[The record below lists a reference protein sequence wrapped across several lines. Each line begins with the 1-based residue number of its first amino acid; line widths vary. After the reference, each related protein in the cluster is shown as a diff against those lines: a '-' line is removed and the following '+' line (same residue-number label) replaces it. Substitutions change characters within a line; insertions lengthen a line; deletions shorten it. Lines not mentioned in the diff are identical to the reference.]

1 MRGWFGAAI
10 AAVAL
15 VGVTAAYSQGVQP
28 SAQEWAAHGG
38 SSNEQY
44 YSQLTQI
51 DASNVADLK
60 PAWFFEY
67 DTVRGQ
73 EGEAIV
79 ADGVLYISTAW
90 SKVYALDAKTGAEL
104 WKYDP
109 KVPGEAGPKGCCD
122 VVNRGVAVSDG
133 RVFITTFDGRMVA
146 LDAKTGSE
154 LWVADTIANHAM
166 DYTSTGA
173 PRVFKGKVIIGQ
185 GGAEKGVR
193 GYVTAYDVATGA
205 KAWRFYLTPPPPGVV
220 DGEVSDRVLEEMARP
235 TWFGDLWHT
244 TGGGGAPWD
253 SIVYDEELDQLLI
266 GTGNGSPH
274 SHYLRSAGQGD
285 NLFLASVLA
294 LDPDTGEYRWHYQQ
308 TPGDSWDYTSVQN
321 MILADLEID
330 GRPRKVILH
339 APKNGFFYVIDRESG
354 QPISARPYAEDIR
367 WATGIDTTFWRPIE
381 VPGARYVDRPFLNSP
396 HVGGAHNWQPMAF
409 SPRTGLAYI
418 PTVRNY
424 FTYSAT
430 SGPHQG
436 EVIDPSELPKSDAY
450 LQAFDPLTGQERW
463 RVDANGWKP
472 DTGGGGVL
480 VTASDL
486 VFQGRGDILGEMLA
500 IDARSGEVLWRYA
513 TPNAVMASPI
523 TYMIDGEQYI
533 AVSTGGG
540 GGGNPLLGSTN
551 PPREKQPGRMVVFKL
566 NGTATLPAPPP
577 LAGPATDPDEVFPAD
592 KVALGAQVYGRNCIF
607 CHGMNRQQSNI
618 ITDLRRSPVVANAQ
632 VWRAV
637 VHDGA
642 FLSRGM
648 PKFDGKLS
656 VEEVEAIRNYMGAES
671 QALARD
677 QRAGVAER

>member
-1 MRGWFGAAI
+1 MLRWFGAAAAAI
-10 AAVAL
+10 AL
-15 VGVTAAYSQGVQP
+15 TGMSAAYSQGTQP
-28 SAQEWAAHGG
+28 AAQEWAAHGG

-60 PAWFFEY
+60 PAWYFEY

-73 EGEAIV
+73 EGEPIV
-79 ADGVLYISTAW
+79 VDGVLYISTAW

-122 VVNRGVAVSDG
+122 VVNRGVAVSEG
-133 RVFITTFDGRMVA
+133 RVFVTTFDGRMVA
-146 LDAKTGSE
+146 LDARSGEE
-154 LWVADTIANHAM
+154 LWVTDTIVNHAM

-173 PRVFKGKVIIGQ
+173 PRVFKSKVIIGQ

-193 GYVTAYDVATGA
+193 GYVTAYDVATGE

-321 MILADLEID
+321 MILADLTID
-330 GRPRKVILH
+330 GSPRKVILH

-354 QPISARPYAEDIR
+354 QPISANPYAEDIR

-396 HVGGAHNWQPMAF
+396 HVAGAHNWQPMAY
-409 SPRTGLAYI
+409 SPRTGLTYI

-436 EVIDPSELPKSDAY
+436 EVIDPSELPEPDAY
-450 LQAFDPLTGQERW
+450 LQAFDPLTGQESW
-463 RVDANGWKP
+463 RSDANGWLL
-472 DTGGGGVL
+472 DSGGGGVL

-500 IDARSGEVLWRYA
+500 LDARTGEVLWRHD
-513 TPNAVMASPI
+513 TPNAVMAAPV
-523 TYMIDGEQYI
+523 TYMVDGEQYV

-540 GGGNPLLGSTN
+540 GGGSPLLGSTN

-577 LAGPATDPDEVFPAD
+577 LAGPATDPDEVFDAD
-592 KVALGAQVYGRNCIF
+592 KVALGAQVYGRNCVF
-607 CHGMNRQQSNI
+607 CHGMNGRQSNI

-656 VEEVEAIRNYMGAES
+656 VDEVEAIRQFMGSAS
-671 QALARD
+671 QDLARD
-677 QRAGVAER
+677 QRAGIAER